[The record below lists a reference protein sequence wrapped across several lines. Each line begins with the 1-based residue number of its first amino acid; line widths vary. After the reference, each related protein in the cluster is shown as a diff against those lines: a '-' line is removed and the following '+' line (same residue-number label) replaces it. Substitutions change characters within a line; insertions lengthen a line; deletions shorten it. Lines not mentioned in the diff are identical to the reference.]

1 MYVRTN
7 LYPTVFVSSDEDV
20 RIDWTGGYGCY
31 RTGNTIVQDRS
42 CGSVRRIF
50 NECAARERERERETE
65 NERERMRERERVRE
79 RETETER
86 EEERKREKE

>member
-50 NECAARERERERETE
+50 DECAAREREKERETE
-65 NERERMRERERVRE
+65 REKERERERQRE
-79 RETETER
+79 RRRQREK

>member
-50 NECAARERERERETE
+50 DECAARERQRERRRQ
-65 NERERMRERERVRE
+65 RERGGEKERERVGRS
-79 RETETER
+79 RGR
-86 EEERKREKE
+86 QKVR